1 MYINYSYYQLSV
13 RYFSFHYFKYSIM
26 LKSLFKHFLLL
37 ATLLIVFASC
47 ENKKSCPLCIGRGF
61 VSTLSGVKTCP
72 ACGGEKKVSE
82 EVYEAVKK
90 DISNMMQQNAA
101 SSMSSDQSSQNVRC
115 PMCSGS
121 GVFSA
126 YGNSSTCSGCQG
138 SGFTTPE
145 KAAKL
150 RQALQQVDQ
159 MTGGGGYGGTSI
171 DDGNYGGSSVS
182 GSNNNSDRSCHS
194 CGGTGDCQH
203 CHGVGVVEY
212 EGQYNTPDGYMK
224 CPICHGS
231 KKCNVCHG
239 RGSV

>member
-1 MYINYSYYQLSV
+1 MYIPKIIRNFV
-13 RYFSFHYFKYSIM
+13 V
-26 LKSLFKHFLLL
+26 
-37 ATLLIVFASC
+37 LIYA
-47 ENKKSCPLCIGRGF
+47 F
-61 VSTLSGVKTCP
+61 VSTLSGMKTCP

-82 EVYEAVKK
+82 EVYEAVKE
-90 DISNMMQQNAA
+90 DISNMMQQNTTP
-101 SSMSSDQSSQNVRC
+101 SMNGGQSSQNVRC

-121 GVFSA
+121 GVFPT

-138 SGFTTPE
+138 TGVTTPE
-145 KAAKL
+145 KTAKL

-159 MTGGGGYGGTSI
+159 MTGDGGYGGTSI
-171 DDGNYGGSSVS
+171 DDGNYGGGSVS
-182 GSNNNSDRSCHS
+182 GSNSSSNRSCHS

-231 KKCNVCHG
+231 KRCNVCHG